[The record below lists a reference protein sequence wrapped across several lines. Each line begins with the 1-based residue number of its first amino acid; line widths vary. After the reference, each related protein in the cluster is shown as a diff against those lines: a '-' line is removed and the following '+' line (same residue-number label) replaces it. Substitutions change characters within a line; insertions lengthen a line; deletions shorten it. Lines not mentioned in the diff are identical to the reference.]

1 MKRLGILLIVFVA
14 STSVVSA
21 RENGYGF
28 MQLHE
33 PGVGAKASHTY
44 APSRPSQVSA
54 AEVGS
59 SISAIAAGPTLVP
72 LVGMVECGHDPRWAG
87 GLTCALPPPEPLVAG
102 RRVRR
107 NRESPEQIANR
118 FMDRAI
124 ALAPK
129 PQLRI
134 TPRARGLAGLE
145 SYFFL
150 AERPRSIRAQANAG
164 GLVVT
169 AEARPVQYVWTF
181 GDGSDDVTRHHG
193 RRWTKKRPGN
203 IDHIYEAKHRYR
215 VRVEVI
221 WRARWRIGLGPWRTL
236 GYFSNSDSAPYR
248 VGELVP
254 VLVRST

>member
-1 MKRLGILLIVFVA
+1 MKLAASAALLLAMMAA
-14 STSVVSA
+14 SATAGGSA
-21 RENGYGF
+21 QITF
-28 MQLHE
+28 LDDSA
-33 PGVGAKASHTY
+33 GVQADAHAYRSPKSPLSA
-44 APSRPSQVSA
+44 APSG
-54 AEVGS
+54 GS
-59 SISAIAAGPTLVP
+59 SGLGYVTPVVVP

>member
-1 MKRLGILLIVFVA
+1 
-14 STSVVSA
+14 
-21 RENGYGF
+21 
-28 MQLHE
+28 
-33 PGVGAKASHTY
+33 
-44 APSRPSQVSA
+44 
-54 AEVGS
+54 
-59 SISAIAAGPTLVP
+59 
-72 LVGMVECGHDPRWAG
+72 
-87 GLTCALPPPEPLVAG
+87 
-102 RRVRR
+102 
-107 NRESPEQIANR
+107 
-118 FMDRAI
+118 MDRAI